1 MNAAR
6 EASPD
11 MFEQFANIIVY
22 QMAWQWPGLDA
33 GSHTAAGLR
42 FFEMAVTKIFFLL
55 FVIIY
60 IMRLLR
66 TMLSPER
73 VRQYV
78 HAKPK
83 NLFLNSRNRKIK
95 FLNEQPSPS
104 RFLRPAGTVTG

>member
-6 EASPD
+6 AASPD

-33 GSHTAAGLR
+33 GSHTAAGLH
-42 FFEMAVTKIFFLL
+42 FFEMEVTKIFFLL

-60 IMRLLR
+60 IMGLLCA
-66 TMLSPER
+66 MLSPER

-78 HAKPK
+78 YAKPK
-83 NLFLNSRNRKIK
+83 NLFLNSRHRKIK
-95 FLNEQPSPS
+95 FLNE
-104 RFLRPAGTVTG
+104 